1 MHAGKLIL
9 ETDANGNLFL
19 ELAVSEQER
28 EAPLERAARRIA
40 GHREAFK

>member
-1 MHAGKLIL
+1 MHSGKLIL
-9 ETDANGNLFL
+9 ETAANGKLFL
-19 ELAVSEQER
+19 ELAVSEKEW